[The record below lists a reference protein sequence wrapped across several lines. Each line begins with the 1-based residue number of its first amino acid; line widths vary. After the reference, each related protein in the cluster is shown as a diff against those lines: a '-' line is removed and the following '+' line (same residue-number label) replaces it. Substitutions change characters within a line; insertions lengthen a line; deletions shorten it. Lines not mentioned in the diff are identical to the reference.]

1 MYNRPFSPCPLNKKR
16 YHKPMKKISLI
27 ALLAGVTLTLSACS
41 VSNLVP
47 DFLKGGLPKEE
58 LTIKTQSGSVVV
70 KAEVADDDEERS
82 QGLMN
87 REKLES
93 GNGMLFVFEDEAPR
107 AFWMKNTLIPLD
119 IIFIDETDLVTDIF
133 TAQPQPNTPDSRL
146 KIYQSSVPT
155 KYVIEI
161 NANTSQQINLQIGD
175 YIKLANRFDEN

>member
-1 MYNRPFSPCPLNKKR
+1 
-16 YHKPMKKISLI
+16 MKKISLI

-119 IIFIDETDLVTDIF
+119 ILYISSKNEVVSIVENMEPCTV
-133 TAQPQPNTPDSRL
+133 PQCPSYLSGRPAMFAL
-146 KIYQSSVPT
+146 ELPAGFVQQYG
-155 KYVIEI
+155 IEV
-161 NANTSQQINLQIGD
+161 GD
-175 YIKLANRFDEN
+175 TIQRGGNDDA